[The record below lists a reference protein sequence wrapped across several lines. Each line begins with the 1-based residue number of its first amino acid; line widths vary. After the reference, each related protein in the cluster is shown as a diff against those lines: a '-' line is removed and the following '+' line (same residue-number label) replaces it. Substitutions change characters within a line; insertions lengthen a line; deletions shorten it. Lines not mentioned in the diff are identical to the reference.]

1 MWLKNSWYVAAFS
14 KEVGQ
19 GGLLARTLL
28 GTKVVLY
35 RQSNGNVAALEDSC
49 PHRRLPLSFGTVA
62 DDQLICGYH
71 GMAFG
76 ADGKC
81 TSIPG
86 QERIPP
92 AACVRSFQIMEKGG
106 LIWIWQGEEALAE
119 RVPTPD
125 IGRLDHPEWVPSE
138 GYCHLEADYR
148 LLNDNL
154 LDLSHVTFVHG
165 GTIGNAA
172 VAQSPIKVSE
182 KDNVVSVHRDV
193 VGAMAPPFYAYVG
206 KYTKPI
212 HRWHTVNYHAPSTC
226 IIEVGCEPMEQGDG
240 LGRIEGVIFHLV
252 TPETEHSCHYFW
264 AFSRKFRLEEAE
276 LTGYIR
282 DAVDTTHNEDKVVVE
297 LQQASLTPEQLENP
311 VNLAIIVDSG
321 PIRGR
326 RVLGEMVRNEAS
338 ARTQSGSSAA

>member
-1 MWLKNSWYVAAFS
+1 MWSKNAWYVAAFS

-19 GGLLARTLL
+19 GQSLLARTYL

-35 RQSNGNVAALEDSC
+35 RQSNGKVAALEDSC
-49 PHRRLPLSFGTVA
+49 PHRRLPLSFGTVKN
-62 DDQLICGYH
+62 DQLTCGYH
-71 GMAFG
+71 GMTFG

-92 AACVRSFQIMEKGG
+92 SACVRSFSIMEKDS
-106 LIWIWQGEEALAE
+106 LIWIWLGDEALAE
-119 RVPTPD
+119 KTPTPD
-125 IGRLDHPEWVPSE
+125 IGRLDDPEWVPSE
-138 GYCHLEADYR
+138 GYCHLKADYR

-182 KDNVVSVHRDV
+182 KDDVISVHRDV

-212 HRWHTVNYHAPSTC
+212 HRWHTVNYHAPSIC

-252 TPETEHSCHYFW
+252 TPETERTSHYFW
-264 AFSRKFRLEEAE
+264 AFSRKFRQEEAE

-282 DAVDTTHNEDKVVVE
+282 NAVDTTHTRTKSCWNCSMPHSRLSNSK
-297 LQQASLTPEQLENP
+297 TPSIWRLSWTAARYAAG
-311 VNLAIIVDSG
+311 VCW
-321 PIRGR
+321 R
-326 RVLGEMVRNEAS
+326 R
-338 ARTQSGSSAA
+338 